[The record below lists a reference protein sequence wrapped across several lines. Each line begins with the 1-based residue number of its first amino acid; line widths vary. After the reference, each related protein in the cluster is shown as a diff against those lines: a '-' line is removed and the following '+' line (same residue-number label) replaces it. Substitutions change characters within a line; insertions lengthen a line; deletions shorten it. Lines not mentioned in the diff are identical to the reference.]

1 MTIIVASVLCESD
14 VNRMNLESGSYNF
27 RPYFFLNII
36 LKFRECQCTERFEK
50 SLQLYPLKLANL
62 RTKSSVRSKTQKY
75 GILRDVDL
83 KL

>member
-14 VNRMNLESGSYNF
+14 VNRMNLESGSYKF

-62 RTKSSVRSKTQKY
+62 QAKLSECAKTQKY
-75 GILRDVDL
+75 GILCSFGL
-83 KL
+83 TC